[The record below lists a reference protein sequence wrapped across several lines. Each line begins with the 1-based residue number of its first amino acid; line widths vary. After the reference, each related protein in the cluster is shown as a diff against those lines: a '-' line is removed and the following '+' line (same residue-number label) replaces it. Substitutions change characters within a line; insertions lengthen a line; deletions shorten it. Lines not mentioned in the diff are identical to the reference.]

1 MVWTKCLME
10 QASIL
15 WFYQTSVY
23 IVVFPPHKGGTGSEM
38 DVSWIRPMEQMNDLV
53 KRKLSHLRPGPVLHP
68 PYQRLLT
75 KGHNPPEELM
85 YHEGQRASE
94 AMHNVIKY
102 STSILHI

>member
-1 MVWTKCLME
+1 
-10 QASIL
+10 
-15 WFYQTSVY
+15 
-23 IVVFPPHKGGTGSEM
+23 M

-68 PYQRLLT
+68 PYQRLLNT
-75 KGHNPPEELM
+75 DVNIHNPPEELM

-102 STSILHI
+102 STNILHI